1 MSNDIFFNIFDT
13 DAGVASGDSRESSQ
27 SSNGH
32 EAHENVF
39 KLINKIAVDKI
50 VGLGFSFFFFV
61 FL

>member
-13 DAGVASGDSRESSQ
+13 NAGVASGDSRESSQ

-39 KLINKIAVDKI
+39 KLINKIAVD
-50 VGLGFSFFFFV
+50 
-61 FL
+61 